1 MAPATGAPMAILIVL
16 LLAFLGAAGFA
27 FAGVTLVR
35 GFVRQRLGE
44 GHNDMCSAI
53 FQTGGTLYAVFLA
66 FLVVAVW
73 QSHDAA
79 HANVAEEASLLCTLY
94 RGSTAMAP
102 AEGEALR
109 GVIRRYTHAVID
121 DEWPIQAQVGGASET
136 ARSAGLAMFRL
147 FGAPQAQIG
156 SVAVEQTE
164 LSLVAQIQADR
175 NKRTLQAGET
185 LSPLIWV
192 TAVAIGLLV
201 LIISFFLEA
210 DLVSIHIALSGLLA
224 IMIATLLSVVLIL
237 DRPFG
242 GLMPLAPDAFVHS
255 LGVYDSVD
263 RLV

>member
-1 MAPATGAPMAILIVL
+1 MAILVVL
-16 LLAFLGAAGFA
+16 LIAILAAGGFA
-27 FAGVTLVR
+27 FAGVTGVR
-35 GFVRQRLGE
+35 RILRRGRRA
-44 GHNDMCSAI
+44 GHNDVCGAI

-94 RGSTAMAP
+94 RGSTAMP
-102 AEGEALR
+102 QQEGAALR
-109 GVIRRYTHAVID
+109 ADIRRYTHAVIA
-121 DEWPIQAQVGGASET
+121 DEWPIQAQSGGAAES

-147 FGAPQAQIG
+147 FGQPQAAAANPAID
-156 SVAVEQTE
+156 QTA
-164 LSLVAQIQADR
+164 LGLIAQIQADR

-192 TAVAIGLLV
+192 TAVANGLLV
-201 LIISFFLEA
+201 LIISFFLET
-210 DLVSIHIALSGLLA
+210 DRVSIHVALSGLLA
-224 IMIATLLSVVLIL
+224 VMIATLLSVVFIL

-242 GLMPLAPDAFVHS
+242 GLMPLQPDAFAHS

-263 RLV
+263 RAG